1 MYWDPGQYWPFWVN
15 FLRCAVY
22 LCIKKFQWLEQ
33 SGPEDLWKLLTTKL
47 QCGGDSNRRRIQ
59 IEPKKENRRKKMKG
73 MVQVKVRERMGQSRE
88 GMSRPEKQLKGEI
101 KSQEV
106 RKAMRENLFPLSM
119 SNRKG
124 LLPNSIQI
132 IIRKQRINSLQ
143 SMKRSQK
150 DMTIKKDENCNLV
163 FPNKWKGTLK
173 R

>member
-1 MYWDPGQYWPFWVN
+1 M
-15 FLRCAVY
+15 
-22 LCIKKFQWLEQ
+22 
-33 SGPEDLWKLLTTKL
+33 
-47 QCGGDSNRRRIQ
+47 
-59 IEPKKENRRKKMKG
+59 
-73 MVQVKVRERMGQSRE
+73 KVRERMGQSRE
-88 GMSRPEKQLKGEI
+88 GMSHPEKQLKGEI

-143 SMKRSQK
+143 SMKKSQK
-150 DMTIKKDENCNLV
+150 DMTIKK
-163 FPNKWKGTLK
+163 